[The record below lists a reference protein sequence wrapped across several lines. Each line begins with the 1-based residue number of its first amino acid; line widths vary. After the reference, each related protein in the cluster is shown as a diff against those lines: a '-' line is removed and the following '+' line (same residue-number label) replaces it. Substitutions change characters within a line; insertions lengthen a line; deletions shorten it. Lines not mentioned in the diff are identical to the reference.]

1 MNISVQNFLPKLWRI
16 KRLVAETW
24 RAFLYAPIR
33 YWKATLLFFAVLLV
47 ALLLIDA
54 IIFWQLVLTFD
65 QGYTGS
71 DEAELKLER
80 ESLEAALMLLE
91 RRHQRFDEAKNG
103 VSVENV
109 FGSPNV
115 SP

>member
-1 MNISVQNFLPKLWRI
+1 MNISVKNFLPKLWRI

-24 RAFLYAPIR
+24 KAFLFIPIR

-47 ALLLIDA
+47 AILLTDA
-54 IIFWQLVLTFD
+54 VIFWRLVLTLD
-65 QGYTGS
+65 QGYADN
-71 DEAELKLER
+71 DEAEFNLER
-80 ESLEAALMLLE
+80 KSLEAALTLLE
-91 RRHQRFDEAKNG
+91 ERQQRFDEAKNG

-115 SP
+115 SQ